1 MTSAAVAATM
11 TATVATTAMPS
22 VPAMSMTSTRG
33 TIGSNRRT
41 SATASQIGRVD
52 RPPIAPRAEGARIKP
67 LRLLR
72 SVSFIPGA
80 AQHMR
85 IVVNHSA
92 EQSVAVS
99 RVLRRVK
106 NVLMPELIQI
116 VLAILGRPRNQHE
129 AGPELQ
135 QRQKANIF
143 SPGSFGPFKRP
154 APLFDQGVAYRV
166 EFEFLGDPA
175 ACLCGEQSFQSRVGY
190 EPHYEEDKDK
200 NRHCLCCFLVPP
212 IGTCHFPY
220 LCRQDRLN
228 DSKCQARSRRFLRN
242 FHSKFQAQ
250 ERPPAQNSTA

>member
-1 MTSAAVAATM
+1 
-11 TATVATTAMPS
+11 
-22 VPAMSMTSTRG
+22 
-33 TIGSNRRT
+33 
-41 SATASQIGRVD
+41 
-52 RPPIAPRAEGARIKP
+52 
-67 LRLLR
+67 
-72 SVSFIPGA
+72 
-80 AQHMR
+80 MR

-99 RVLRRVK
+99 RVLRRVE

-116 VLAILGRPRNQHE
+116 VLAILGGPRNQHE

-154 APLFDQGVAYRV
+154 APLFDQGVAYRI
-166 EFEFLGDPA
+166 EFEFLGD
-175 ACLCGEQSFQSRVGY
+175 QSARLRGGRSLYSREEC

-200 NRHCLCCFLVPP
+200 NRHCLYGFLAPP

-228 DSKCQARSRRFLRN
+228 DSKCQARSRRFYVIFTVN
-242 FHSKFQAQ
+242 SQAQ